1 MAAHGRRKAPIASKS
16 VRYDIRSSILFSPPG
31 HGLVAMRYSSEAI
44 DMQYISGIVR
54 EEDSRSTGQS
64 EKCVGRYDSES
75 DEMRMI
81 TASFMRALQRCTGS
95 LSMYF
100 HLIFQ

>member
-1 MAAHGRRKAPIASKS
+1 MFRKFSSHYIELYKPKVLSWLRVFRSVNAVRLLHG
-16 VRYDIRSSILFSPPG
+16 G
-31 HGLVAMRYSSEAI
+31 GQE
-44 DMQYISGIVR
+44 R
-54 EEDSRSTGQS
+54 ETTTGQS

-81 TASFMRALQRCTGS
+81 TASFMRALQGCTGS